1 MPRRAAGATRRSGN
15 HGAAHCPRVGPRS
28 LLPRE
33 SDAQCFARASVYV
46 DTPEGL
52 AKAGDVLQAIP
63 EGAFSAEQLQGTL
76 AQLCPGERPGRTAA
90 LQIELFKSVG
100 TALEDL
106 AAAELVWEALAP
118 QDA

>member
-1 MPRRAAGATRRSGN
+1 M
-15 HGAAHCPRVGPRS
+15 
-28 LLPRE
+28 
-33 SDAQCFARASVYV
+33 
-46 DTPEGL
+46 
-52 AKAGDVLQAIP
+52 QAIA

-76 AQLCPGERPGRTAA
+76 GKLYRGECPGRTAA

-106 AAAELVWEALAP
+106 AAAEFVWDALAP